1 MDHRSVYGICGSGH
15 RSVRLKCCKLETFPY
30 YSSTMKRIA
39 INGYG
44 RIGRNVHRQ
53 LLEHYADTVEV
64 VGINASST
72 AEMRA
77 YLLQFDSLHG
87 RFSGTVSVK
96 DDDTI
101 VVNGKDVRIVKERDP
116 SACPW
121 KELDVDIVIESTGQ
135 FTSKEHAGGHIE
147 AGASRVIITAPV
159 KDDTPTFVLGVNDH
173 ELTAD
178 MHIISNAS
186 CTTNCIAPV
195 IKVIHEAYTV
205 KNLLVNSVHAFTASQ
220 NLLDNKGEGTDLRKA
235 RAATLSI
242 IPTETGAV
250 RACAKIFPEL
260 KGKID
265 GMSFRV
271 PVPTVSCAYM
281 AFTLDKTVTA
291 EEINTALKNAAATTM
306 PTTLTVSEEQC
317 VSIDF
322 QTDPHSSIV
331 DGCFTKV
338 VDDHTVQV
346 LSWYDNEWGYA
357 MRVTELLQKVISFM

>member
-1 MDHRSVYGICGSGH
+1 
-15 RSVRLKCCKLETFPY
+15 
-30 YSSTMKRIA
+30 MKRIA

-53 LLEHYADTVEV
+53 LLEHYSDTVEV

-87 RFSGTVSVK
+87 RFSGTVTVK

-116 SACPW
+116 AACPW
-121 KELDVDIVIESTGQ
+121 KELNVDVVIESTGHFASSEKSQ
-135 FTSKEHAGGHIE
+135 GHID

-159 KDDTPTFVLGVNDH
+159 KDETPSFVLGVND
-173 ELTAD
+173 EDLTGD

-195 IKVIHEAYTV
+195 IKVIHEKFGV
-205 KNLLVNSVHAFTASQ
+205 ESLLVNSVHAFTASQ

-235 RAATLSI
+235 RAATLSM
-242 IPTETGAV
+242 IPTNTGAV
-250 RACAKIFPEL
+250 IACAKIFPEL

-281 AFTLDKTVTA
+281 AFTLKNKTTA
-291 EEINTALKNAAATTM
+291 QEVNEALKQAAVTQM
-306 PTTLTVSEEQC
+306 PTALTVSEEEC

-331 DGCFTKV
+331 DACFTKV